1 MFSREI
7 GIDLGTANTLVF
19 LKNKGIIKKEAS
31 VVAVDTKKDVILAVG
46 EQAKEMIGRTP
57 GSIIAVRPLRDGV
70 IADFDIAA
78 VMLKYFISQ
87 APKSMFFIKPR
98 VVICV
103 PSGVT
108 EVERRAVEESAKQ
121 AGVGVVELIDEP
133 MAAAIGAGLPVL
145 EPTGSMII
153 DIGGGTTE
161 VAVISLGDIVTSKSK
176 KVAGDKFDESII
188 LYIKRKHNLLIG
200 ERMAELLKIK
210 LGSAVPFENNN
221 NSEDDIFEMNIK
233 GRDLVDGFPK
243 SIVITSQEIR
253 EALSEPLKLVVESV
267 KETLEN
273 TPPELSADILER
285 GITLTGGGALLR
297 GIDTL
302 ISEETNM
309 PVIIAQNPL
318 ECVAIG
324 TGEYLNFPKTQ
335 RITISKRVK

>member
-1 MFSREI
+1 
-7 GIDLGTANTLVF
+7 
-19 LKNKGIIKKEAS
+19 
-31 VVAVDTKKDVILAVG
+31 
-46 EQAKEMIGRTP
+46 
-57 GSIIAVRPLRDGV
+57 
-70 IADFDIAA
+70 
-78 VMLKYFISQ
+78 
-87 APKSMFFIKPR
+87 
-98 VVICV
+98 
-103 PSGVT
+103 
-108 EVERRAVEESAKQ
+108 
-121 AGVGVVELIDEP
+121 
-133 MAAAIGAGLPVL
+133 
-145 EPTGSMII
+145 
-153 DIGGGTTE
+153 
-161 VAVISLGDIVTSKSK
+161 
-176 KVAGDKFDESII
+176 
-188 LYIKRKHNLLIG
+188 
-200 ERMAELLKIK
+200 MAELLKIK

-253 EALSEPLKLVVESV
+253 EALTEPLKLVVESV